1 MTKQEQNKILHN
13 LYLQQSFGYRYVE
26 PFSLK
31 KIENKDIF
39 MSKDTIEHCE
49 LCDASK
55 ISKNKIYAKGDVN
68 SKIMF
73 ISTVPSFD
81 EVSQDMFV
89 KMVENVLGLP
99 MSSVYFTSIIK
110 CDINEKS
117 LNLDACTTKCLGYI
131 LNQIE
136 NSKAKII
143 VTIGDSYN
151 YLLNNQTE
159 LNTVRGMVIRYGE
172 KNIVPIYHPTYLLRN
187 PSFKK
192 ETFEDLKKIKLLLEQ
207 L

>member
-31 KIENKDIF
+31 KIEKKDIF
-39 MSKDTIEHCE
+39 MSKDTVEHCS

-55 ISKNKIYAKGDVN
+55 ISKNKIYAQGDIN

-73 ISTVPSFD
+73 ISTIPSFD
-81 EVSQDMFV
+81 EVSQEMFV
-89 KMVENVLGLP
+89 KMIENVLGLP
-99 MSSVYFTSIIK
+99 MNRVYFTSIIK

-117 LNLDACTTKCLGYI
+117 LNLDTYTTKCLGYI

-136 NSKAKII
+136 NSEAKII

-159 LNTVRGMVIRYGE
+159 LSTVRGMVIRHGE
-172 KNIVPIYHPTYLLRN
+172 KNIIPIYHPNYLIRN
-187 PSFKK
+187 PSLKK
-192 ETFEDLKKIKLLLEQ
+192 ETLEDLKKIKLLLEQ